1 MVACRYGFSM
11 LVFTLTSHSFAA
23 LTRKLSSKTLEEKFH
38 IYVYINARSC
48 FILHLKRV

>member
-23 LTRKLSSKTLEEKFH
+23 LTRKLLAVKHSKRNF
-38 IYVYINARSC
+38 IFMYILMRAHVLLS
-48 FILHLKRV
+48 I